1 MGKCLLDVSAVS
13 VGRRLSCGALQ
24 FFTGQQIHLLG
35 PNGSGKSTLLAALA
49 DAVCYDGQIRYRGT
63 DLKTIPKR
71 QQAKFRAY
79 LTQATDGVPVM
90 TVFQYLQLYM
100 PAVQENTQLIS
111 QLCGDFQLAQLLP
124 RMLTQ
129 LSGGEWQRVKIA
141 AIFLQLWSTDDLS
154 GKYLLLDEPRN
165 HLDITQQAMLDIW
178 IARFC
183 EQRGTIITSGHD
195 LNHSYLHADA
205 VVLLKEGQLLAA
217 GETQVIMTEDILSE
231 LFQSEIKSI
240 RPAQETHWQITDWH
254 QHHR

>member
-1 MGKCLLDVSAVS
+1 MENLLLDVSGIRI
-13 VGRRLSCGALQ
+13 GRRLSCDALQ
-24 FFTGQQIHLLG
+24 FFAGQQIHLLG

-49 DAVCYDGQIRYRGT
+49 DAVRYEGQIRYRGT
-63 DLKTIPKR
+63 DLKSIPKR
-71 QQAKFRAY
+71 QQAQFRAY
-79 LTQATDGVPVM
+79 LTQNTDGVPVM

-100 PAVQENTQLIS
+100 PAVQENTQLIY
-111 QLCGDFQLAQLLP
+111 QLCGDFQLELLLP

-141 AIFLQLWSTDDLS
+141 AIFLQLWTTDDLS

-165 HLDITQQAMLDIW
+165 HLDITQQAMLDKW

-183 EQRGTIITSGHD
+183 EQQGTIITSGHD

-205 VVLLKEGQLLAA
+205 VVLLKAGQLLAA
-217 GETQVIMTEDILSE
+217 GETQIIMTEDILSE

-240 RPAQETHWQITDWH
+240 RPTQETQWQITDWH
-254 QHHR
+254 QQQR

>member
-1 MGKCLLDVSAVS
+1 MENLLLDVSGIRI
-13 VGRRLSCGALQ
+13 GRRLSCDALQ
-24 FFTGQQIHLLG
+24 FFAGQQIHLLG

-49 DAVCYDGQIRYRGT
+49 DAVRYEGQIRYRGT
-63 DLKTIPKR
+63 DLKSIPKR
-71 QQAKFRAY
+71 QQAQFRAY
-79 LTQATDGVPVM
+79 LTQTTDCVPVM

-100 PAVQENTQLIS
+100 PAVQENTQLIY
-111 QLCGDFQLAQLLP
+111 QLCGDFQLELLLP

-141 AIFLQLWSTDDLS
+141 AIFLQLWTTDDLS

-165 HLDITQQAMLDIW
+165 HLDITQQAMLDKW

-183 EQRGTIITSGHD
+183 EQQGTIITSGHD

-205 VVLLKEGQLLAA
+205 VVLLKAGQLLAA
-217 GETQVIMTEDILSE
+217 GETEIIMTEDILSE

-240 RPAQETHWQITDWH
+240 RPTQETQWQITDWH
-254 QHHR
+254 QQQR

>member
-1 MGKCLLDVSAVS
+1 MEKCLLDVSAVS
-13 VGRRLSCGALQ
+13 VGRRLSCEALQ

-49 DAVCYDGQIRYRGT
+49 DAVRYDGQIRYRGT

-71 QQAKFRAY
+71 QQAQFRAY
-79 LTQATDGVPVM
+79 LTQTTDGVPVM

-100 PAVQENTQLIS
+100 PAVQENTQLIY
-111 QLCGDFQLAQLLP
+111 QLCGDFQLEQLLP

-165 HLDITQQAMLDIW
+165 HLDITQQAMLDKW

-183 EQRGTIITSGHD
+183 EQHGTIITSGHD

-205 VVLLKEGQLLAA
+205 VVLLKGGQLLAA